1 MELDFGTL
9 AACRPAIKIPFL
21 GSLQNG
27 FFGPNPGQERFG
39 NKFLAFEGFRRST
52 KKGSKRTM
60 VEGGTEGTAARKE
73 EEQEEGMKS
82 NMTGDHW
89 AGGLYR
95 PKEVISLSNR
105 ALDPKP

>member
-1 MELDFGTL
+1 M
-9 AACRPAIKIPFL
+9 PFDGL
-21 GSLQNG
+21 C
-27 FFGPNPGQERFG
+27 
-39 NKFLAFEGFRRST
+39 RST
-52 KKGSKRTM
+52 KKGSRRAR
-60 VEGGTEGTAARKE
+60 VEGSTEGTAARKE

-105 ALDPKP
+105 ALNPKP